1 LIKEKKWLN
10 KNRVKMT
17 IIDQLDPIFK
27 PKSVA
32 IIGASSNPLKLNN
45 WITVSALK
53 SKFEGKT
60 YLVNPHVKEIQG
72 VKTFSSVLEVP
83 ADIDLAAIMVPANLV
98 PDVMKEC
105 IAKKVRG
112 AIIFSAGYKEIGE
125 KGIEREKEINELAR
139 KGNFRIVGPNCMGIY
154 SSAVNLNLTA
164 LSAKKGEV
172 AFVSQSGGYGLEIFA
187 TAMQN
192 GITFSKFIS
201 TGDKA
206 DVKDHEYLDYLN
218 NDPDTKVIVL
228 YLEGIENGR
237 EFYNVAKR
245 ITKKKPIFAIKIGRS
260 EIGRVA
266 AQSHTGA
273 LAGEEEV
280 YTAAFKQAG
289 IIRAYDIE
297 ELFDYL
303 RAYLTQPL
311 PKGNGV
317 GILVG
322 SGGVGVAAADKC
334 AELGLKVPP
343 LSKENQEILKAILP
357 EFASFRNPVDF
368 TGSGAEKLFSNW
380 GDVREIFNDRNI
392 DSWFFSFP
400 GSGFSGIKDIVKSYE
415 PLMEGL
421 QGLTSAEIFGR
432 NDAPFIAA
440 GNERDETIKP
450 LLEKLLGLLFY
461 PTPERA
467 IRAIA
472 ALNNYREF
480 LEEDKLVEKPF
491 ELKGDA
497 RVGEVIITNALKQHR
512 RNLTEIESKQIL
524 SAYQIPTTDVSLA
537 RNKEEAVKYAK
548 KIGFPVVLKIV
559 SPEITHKSDA
569 GGVKPNLENEKQVID
584 AFNQIIENAKR
595 YNPKAS
601 VLGVAIQKM
610 VSQGIEVIIGIKRD
624 PQFGPVIMFGVGG
637 ILVELFKD
645 ISLRLVPIS
654 KRDAEKMI
662 DEIKLHRLLEGYRFY
677 KPVDKN
683 ALISILTKIS
693 ALAQHFL
700 SIEEMDLNPVF
711 LYPDGAVVVDARIII
726 EKSEVK

>member
-1 LIKEKKWLN
+1 
-10 KNRVKMT
+10 MT
-17 IIDQLDPIFK
+17 IVEQLDPIFK

-45 WITVSALK
+45 WITVNALK
-53 SKFEGKT
+53 SKFKGKI
-60 YLVNPHVKEIQG
+60 YLVNPHAKEIQG
-72 VKTFSSVLEVP
+72 VKTFSSVLDVP
-83 ADIDLAAIMVPANLV
+83 IDIDLAAIMVPADLV
-98 PDVMKEC
+98 PDVIKEC
-105 IAKKVRG
+105 IKKMVKG
-112 AIIFSAGYKEIGE
+112 VIIFSAGYKEIGE
-125 KGIEREKEINELAR
+125 KGIEREEEINKLAR
-139 KGNFRIVGPNCMGIY
+139 IGNFRIIGPNCMGVY
-154 SSAVNLNLTA
+154 SSAKNLNLTA

-192 GITFSKFIS
+192 GIHFSKFIS

-206 DVKDHEYLDYLN
+206 DIKDHEYLEYLY

-228 YLEGIENGR
+228 YLEGIEKGR
-237 EFYNVAKR
+237 EFYNIAKK

-260 EIGRVA
+260 EVGRVA

-280 YTAAFKQAG
+280 YSAAFKQAG

-303 RAYLTQPL
+303 RIYLTQPL
-311 PKGNGV
+311 ARGNRV

-334 AELGLKVPP
+334 AELGLKVPS
-343 LSKENQEILKAILP
+343 LCKENQELLKVILP

-368 TGSGAEKLFSNW
+368 TGSGAENLFGNW
-380 GDVREIFNDRNI
+380 GDVRDIFNDKNI

-415 PLMEGL
+415 PIIEGL
-421 QGLTSAEIFGR
+421 QGLTRAEIFGR
-432 NDAPFIAA
+432 DDAPFIAA
-440 GNERDETIKP
+440 GNEKDETIKP

-480 LEEDKLVEKPF
+480 LEEDELDEKPF
-491 ELKGDA
+491 ELTKDS
-497 RVGEVIITNALKQHR
+497 RVCDQIISSALMEHR
-512 RNLTEIESKQIL
+512 RNLTEIESKHIL
-524 SAYQIPTTDVSLA
+524 STYQIPTTDVFLA
-537 RNKEEAVKYAK
+537 RDQEEAVKYAK
-548 KIGFPVVLKIV
+548 IIGFPVILKIV

-569 GGVKPNLENEKQVID
+569 GGVKSNLNNEKQVIE
-584 AFNQIIENAKR
+584 AYNQIIKNAER
-595 YNPKAS
+595 FNPNAS
-601 VLGVAIQKM
+601 VLGVAVQKM
-610 VSQGIEVIIGIKRD
+610 VSQGIEIIIGIKRD
-624 PQFGPVIMFGVGG
+624 SQFGPAIMFGVGG

-645 ISLRLVPIS
+645 ISLRLIPIN
-654 KRDAEKMI
+654 KIDAEKMI
-662 DEIKLHRLLEGYRFY
+662 NEIKLHRLLDGYRSY
-677 KPVDKN
+677 KAVDKN
-683 ALISILTKIS
+683 ALISLMMKVS
-693 ALAQHFL
+693 ALVQQYP

-711 LYPDGAVVVDARIII
+711 LYPDGAIVVDARIII
-726 EKSEVK
+726 EPSEAKE

>member
-1 LIKEKKWLN
+1 
-10 KNRVKMT
+10 
-17 IIDQLDPIFK
+17 
-27 PKSVA
+27 
-32 IIGASSNPLKLNN
+32 
-45 WITVSALK
+45 
-53 SKFEGKT
+53 
-60 YLVNPHVKEIQG
+60 
-72 VKTFSSVLEVP
+72 
-83 ADIDLAAIMVPANLV
+83 MVPAKLV

-105 IAKKVRG
+105 IEKKVRG
-112 AIIFSAGYKEIGE
+112 VIIFSAGYKEIGE
-125 KGIEREKEINELAR
+125 KGIKREKEINELAR
-139 KGNFRIVGPNCMGIY
+139 KGNFRIVGPNCMGVY

-228 YLEGIENGR
+228 YLEGIEKGR
-237 EFYNVAKR
+237 EFYNVAKK

-311 PKGNGV
+311 PKGNRV

-343 LSKENQEILKAILP
+343 LSKENQEILKTILP

-368 TGSGAEKLFSNW
+368 TGSGAENLFGNW
-380 GDVREIFNDRNI
+380 GEVRDIFNDKNI

-415 PLMEGL
+415 PIMEGL
-421 QGLTSAEIFGR
+421 QGLTRTEIFGR
-432 NDAPFIAA
+432 DDAPFIAA

-480 LEEDKLVEKPF
+480 LDEYESVEKTF
-491 ELKGDA
+491 ELKGDFKVA
-497 RVGEVIITNALKQHR
+497 DEIISNALKEQR
-512 RNLTEIESKQIL
+512 TNLTEVESKQIL
-524 SAYQIPTTDVSLA
+524 SVCQIPTTDVFLA
-537 RNKEEAVKYAK
+537 RNQGGSSKICKENR
-548 KIGFPVVLKIV
+548 FP
-559 SPEITHKSDA
+559 SC
-569 GGVKPNLENEKQVID
+569 
-584 AFNQIIENAKR
+584 
-595 YNPKAS
+595 
-601 VLGVAIQKM
+601 
-610 VSQGIEVIIGIKRD
+610 IKNY
-624 PQFGPVIMFGVGG
+624 V
-637 ILVELFKD
+637 
-645 ISLRLVPIS
+645 
-654 KRDAEKMI
+654 
-662 DEIKLHRLLEGYRFY
+662 
-677 KPVDKN
+677 
-683 ALISILTKIS
+683 T
-693 ALAQHFL
+693 
-700 SIEEMDLNPVF
+700 
-711 LYPDGAVVVDARIII
+711 
-726 EKSEVK
+726 

>member
-1 LIKEKKWLN
+1 
-10 KNRVKMT
+10 MT

-27 PKSVA
+27 PQSVA

-45 WITVSALK
+45 WITISALK
-53 SKFEGKT
+53 SKFDGKI
-60 YLVNPHVKEIQG
+60 YLINPRVKDIQG
-72 VKTFSSVLEVP
+72 YRTFSTLVDIPSN
-83 ADIDLAAIMVPANLV
+83 IDLAAIMVPAKLV
-98 PDVMKEC
+98 PDIMKEC
-105 IAKKVRG
+105 IEKKVRG
-112 AIIFSAGYKEIGE
+112 VIIFSAGYKEIGE
-125 KGIEREKEINELAR
+125 KGIKREKEINELAR
-139 KGNFRIVGPNCMGIY
+139 KGNFRIVGPNCMGVY

-206 DVKDHEYLDYLN
+206 DIKDHEYLDYLN

-228 YLEGIENGR
+228 YLEGIEKGR
-237 EFYNVAKR
+237 EFYNIAKK

-311 PKGNGV
+311 PKGNRV

-334 AELGLKVPP
+334 AELGLKIPP
-343 LSKENQEILKAILP
+343 LSKENQEILKMILP

-368 TGSGAEKLFSNW
+368 TGSGAENLFGNW
-380 GDVREIFNDRNI
+380 GEVRDIFNDKNI

-415 PLMEGL
+415 PIMEGL
-421 QGLTSAEIFGR
+421 QGLTRTEIFGR

-440 GNERDETIKP
+440 GNERDDTIKP

-480 LEEDKLVEKPF
+480 LDEYESVDKKF
-491 ELKGDA
+491 ELKGDFKVA
-497 RVGEVIITNALKQHR
+497 DEIITNARKEQR
-512 RNLTEIESKQIL
+512 KNLTEVESKQIL
-524 SAYQIPTTDVSLA
+524 SICQIPTTDVFLA
-537 RNKEEAVKYAK
+537 RNQEEAVTYAQ
-548 KIGFPVVLKIV
+548 KIGFPVVLKII

-569 GGVKPNLENEKQVID
+569 GGVKIHLENEKQVID
-584 AFNQIIENAKR
+584 AFNQIIENTKR
-595 YNPKAS
+595 YNPDAS
-601 VLGVAIQKM
+601 VLGIAVQKM
-610 VSQGIEVIIGIKRD
+610 ATPGIEVIIGTKRD
-624 PQFGPVIMFGVGG
+624 PQFGPVIMFGIGG

-645 ISLRLVPIS
+645 ISLRLLPIS
-654 KRDAEKMI
+654 KTDAEKMVN
-662 DEIKLHRLLEGYRFY
+662 EIKLHRLIDGYRSY
-677 KPVDKN
+677 KAVDKN
-683 ALISILTKIS
+683 TLVSILLKIS
-693 ALAQHFL
+693 DLTQRFPL
-700 SIEEMDLNPVF
+700 IEEMDLNPVF
-711 LYPDGAVVVDARIII
+711 LYPDGAVVVDARIIL
-726 EKSEVK
+726 EKSEAK